1 VTGRGVAAGRPVCHD
16 GRSVPSPIRRISPPC
31 LLAAIALLVAAP
43 GGSAATATCKLS
55 LKTSEQLGA
64 TYVTNLKVRDVS
76 CAGGRRVAK
85 AFNGCRREK
94 GVKGRCTRK
103 VLRYACTDRRPASE
117 QIPTQFNGHVTCKRG
132 DRRVTFDYQQD
143 T

>member
-1 VTGRGVAAGRPVCHD
+1 MGAICHD
-16 GRSVPSPIRRISPPC
+16 GRSVPSLIRLISPG

-43 GGSAATATCKLS
+43 SGSAAAATCKLS
-55 LKTSEQLGA
+55 LKTSQQLGA
-64 TYVTNLKVRDVS
+64 TYVTKLKVRGVS

-85 AFNGCRREK
+85 AFNGCRREQ

-103 VLRYACTDRRPASE
+103 VLQYACTDRRPASE

-132 DRRVTFDYQQD
+132 DRRVTFDYQQN